1 MIGPLAVHI
10 RDERWFFS
18 SRDLWKTNCNH
29 CLSLEIAIAKETP
42 DVLAFVEGHRTD
54 VGSLLPVKQ
63 GVEFEKMVLS
73 SLAESL
79 GSDFRELASSESDQT
94 IGLLQGGIPVLA
106 QAFLKNEFD
115 GVTWTGYADLLVR
128 EDYDLVSKDF
138 KITAVK
144 VPGSADSAKYRVWDI
159 KASSEAKPNYG
170 TQLAGY
176 VYALKEL
183 GLASDRNPGLVLKY
197 DQLPDFDMED
207 SLRAFDAQ
215 KEKLLAAMKDADGK
229 DLNLDFVSPR
239 ACESPS
245 KCEGNSCN
253 YSSLCESVLADAHDL
268 SAIYYMG
275 NSAQKFKDAGIHTYD
290 ELAKLQDIAEVP
302 GIKPDALAKFMN
314 WAQVKVK
321 EQELGK
327 YFELKPKTDWIE
339 LPAPS
344 SSDIFFDIEWFNPVL
359 SKKSWVFM
367 FGYVNSNE
375 EFRCLDSLSYEDEQL
390 NFRQFVGEM
399 LEILGRDSSA
409 HIYHFHTPEPEHLRK
424 LSNAYEE
431 LAEEV
436 EFICSRMVDLRKNV
450 VSMILPG
457 SNSYSIKDIEKYYD
471 ADGKLHREGLVKG
484 GDQAMLQFYEAL
496 AHREAENES
505 EASNLMTIIR
515 DYNKDDCLSTKL
527 LLDWLRELAK

>member
-1 MIGPLAVHI
+1 VHI
-10 RDERWFFS
+10 KDERWFFS
-18 SRDLWKTNCNH
+18 SRDLWRTNCDH
-29 CLSLEIAIAKETP
+29 CLSLEIAVAKKAP

-54 VGSLLPVKQ
+54 VGNLLPVKQ
-63 GVEFEKMVLS
+63 GVEFEKLVLS

-79 GSDFRELASSESDQT
+79 GSDFRELDTSEGEQT

-128 EDYDLVSKDF
+128 EDYELVSKDS
-138 KITAVK
+138 KLTAVK
-144 VPGSADSAKYRVWDI
+144 VPGSANSSKYRVWDI

-183 GLASDRNPGLVLKY
+183 GLASDKNPGLVLKY
-197 DQLPDFDMED
+197 DHLPDFDLGA
-207 SLRAFDAQ
+207 SLSAFDIQ
-215 KEKLLAAMKDADGK
+215 KDKLVAAMKDADSK
-229 DLNLDFVSPR
+229 HISLDFVNPNS
-239 ACESPS
+239 CESS
-245 KCEGNSCN
+245 SRCEVNSCN
-253 YSSLCESVLADAHDL
+253 YSSLCEHVLEEDHDL
-268 SAIYYMG
+268 SAIYFMG
-275 NSAQKFKDAGIHTYD
+275 VSAPKFRGAGIHTYD
-290 ELAKLQDIAEVP
+290 QLAELAIETEIP
-302 GIKPDALAKFMN
+302 GIKPDALAKFVN

-321 EQELGK
+321 EQSLGK
-327 YFELKPKTDWIE
+327 YFELKAKSEWVD

-367 FGYVNSNE
+367 FGYANANE
-375 EFRCLDSLSYEDEQL
+375 EFKCLDSLTYADEL
-390 NFRQFVGEM
+390 VNFRKFVSEM
-399 LEILGRDSSA
+399 QEILEKDSSA
-409 HIYHFHTPEPEHLRK
+409 RIYHFHTPEPEHLRK
-424 LSNAYEE
+424 LSNAYKE
-431 LAEEV
+431 LADEV
-436 EFICSRMVDLRKNV
+436 EFVCSRMVDLRKNV

-496 AHREAENES
+496 AHREAGKEA
-505 EASNLMTIIR
+505 EASKLMTIIR

-527 LLDWLRELAK
+527 LLDWLRELSK